1 MAGKDASADEYKK
14 IWLRA
19 KKAQVTLKKRCPLGK
34 SLTNNAG
41 RCGQLWPHRPAS
53 GGTALRTLHHNS
65 VGNVLIERQGGL
77 LPICTHNHVVVF
89 TGDNR
94 HAGTE

>member
-1 MAGKDASADEYKK
+1 MAGKDAPADEYKK

-41 RCGQLWPHRPAS
+41 RCGHNWPHRPAS